1 MLDEH
6 SLMPHHQ
13 TMRNIALLGST
24 GSIGRQVLDVVS
36 RLPEKLRVAS
46 LAAHRNVE
54 LLAEQIREFRPAIAS
69 IGSGDDAER
78 LRELLGDPN
87 SLETVW
93 GPEGLKRAATVTEAD
108 IVVVAVAGTVGL
120 APTLE
125 AISAGKDI
133 ALASKEVLV
142 AAGSLVTRL
151 VEKNGVRLLPIDS
164 EHSAIFQCLQG
175 EDRSRVRRLVLTASG
190 GAFADYPL
198 ESLER
203 VTVEQALAHPTW
215 SMGRKITI
223 DSATLMNKGLEIVE
237 ARWLFGVDPSR
248 IEVVIHPQ
256 SIVHSMVEFE
266 DGSVLAQM
274 GVPDMRLPVQ
284 YALLYPERVD
294 TGLPRLDIAA
304 QGTLTFARPDP
315 ARYPAL
321 ALAYR
326 AAEQG
331 GTLPAVMNAANEAA
345 VGLFLDRRI
354 GFPDIVRIVRQ
365 AMDGHKQVQDPDLG
379 QILEADSWA
388 RRQCLDRRG

>member
-1 MLDEH
+1 
-6 SLMPHHQ
+6 
-13 TMRNIALLGST
+13 MRNIALLGST

-78 LRELLGDPN
+78 LRELLGDLT

-93 GPEGLKRAATVTEAD
+93 GPEGLKRAATVAEAD

>member
-1 MLDEH
+1 MK
-6 SLMPHHQ
+6 
-13 TMRNIALLGST
+13 TIALLGST
-24 GSIGRQVLDVVS
+24 GSIGTQVLDVVS
-36 RLPEKLRVAS
+36 RLPERLRVVS
-46 LAAHRNVE
+46 LAAHRNVK
-54 LLAEQIREFRPAIAS
+54 LLADQVRRFHPTVVS
-69 IGSGDDAER
+69 VGSSEDAER
-78 LRELLGDPN
+78 LKELLGG
-87 SLETVW
+87 S
-93 GPEGLKRAATVTEAD
+93 EGLRIVGGGEGLAQAATVPEAD

-120 APTLE
+120 APTIE

-142 AAGSLVTRL
+142 AAGNIVTRL
-151 VEKNGVRLLPIDS
+151 VEEKGVRLLPIDS

-175 EDRSRVRRLVLTASG
+175 EDRGKIRRLMLTASG

-198 ESLER
+198 ESLAQ

-215 SMGRKITI
+215 SMGRKITV
-223 DSATLMNKGLEIVE
+223 DSATLMNKGLELVE

-266 DGSVLAQM
+266 DGSVIAQM
-274 GVPDMRLPVQ
+274 GVPDMRLPIQ

-304 QGTLTFARPDP
+304 QGALTFARPEP
-315 ARYPAL
+315 ERYPAL
-321 ALAYR
+321 GLAYR

-331 GTLPAVMNAANEAA
+331 GTMPAVMNAANEVA

-354 GFPDIVRIVRQ
+354 GFLGIQQIVRLV
-365 AMDGHKQVQDPDLG
+365 MDRHTPVEDPDLD
-379 QILEADSWA
+379 QVLQADCWA
-388 RRQCLDRRG
+388 RDMAMEVMEGNVV

>member
-78 LRELLGDPN
+78 LRELLGDLT

-93 GPEGLKRAATVTEAD
+93 GPEGLKRAATVAEAD

-175 EDRSRVRRLVLTASG
+175 EDRGRVRRLVLTASG

>member
-1 MLDEH
+1 MK
-6 SLMPHHQ
+6 
-13 TMRNIALLGST
+13 NIALLGST
-24 GSIGRQVLDVVS
+24 GSIGTQVLDVVS
-36 RLPEKLRVAS
+36 RLPKRLRVVS
-46 LAAHRNVE
+46 LAAHRNVK
-54 LLAEQIREFRPAIAS
+54 LLADEIRRFHPTVVS
-69 IGSGDDAER
+69 VGSSEDAER
-78 LRELLGDPN
+78 LKELLGG
-87 SLETVW
+87 S
-93 GPEGLKRAATVTEAD
+93 EGLRIVGGGEGLAQAATVPEAD

-120 APTLE
+120 APTIE

-142 AAGSLVTRL
+142 AAGNIVTRL
-151 VEKNGVRLLPIDS
+151 VEEKGVRLLPIDS

-175 EDRSRVRRLVLTASG
+175 EDRGKIRRLMLTASG

-198 ESLER
+198 ESLAQ

-215 SMGRKITI
+215 SMGRKITV

-266 DGSVLAQM
+266 DGSVVAQM
-274 GVPDMRLPVQ
+274 GVPDMRLPIQ

-304 QGTLTFARPDP
+304 QGALTFAKPDP
-315 ARYPAL
+315 EHYPAL
-321 ALAYR
+321 GLAYR

-331 GTLPAVMNAANEAA
+331 GTMPAVMNAANEVA

-354 GFPDIVRIVRQ
+354 GFLGIQQIVRLV
-365 AMDGHKQVQDPDLG
+365 MDRHVPVEDPGLDQVLQ
-379 QILEADSWA
+379 ADSWA
-388 RRQCLDRRG
+388 RDAAMQVTEGNVV